1 MIDTEQ
7 PFVIDKDQANAL
19 KSLVI
24 ESFVIEPEQPLEID
38 PKEAIMIS
46 PTTDALVTQIS
57 SPFSEKVIPS

>member
-1 MIDTEQ
+1 M
-7 PFVIDKDQANAL
+7 IDKDQANAL

>member
-1 MIDTEQ
+1 M
-7 PFVIDKDQANAL
+7 IDKDQANAL

-38 PKEAIMIS
+38 PKEAIMIC

-57 SPFSEKVIPS
+57 SPFSEKVIPN

>member
-1 MIDTEQ
+1 M
-7 PFVIDKDQANAL
+7 IDKDQASAL

-24 ESFVIEPEQPLEID
+24 ESLVIEPEKPSVID